1 MCGITGVLY
10 FSNTDTININQ
21 LESATL
27 KLNNRGPDNQ
37 SVVLLNNNK
46 LGFGHARLSILD
58 TTADANQPMS
68 DNSGRFTI
76 VFNGEI
82 FNFKELK
89 LILEKEGVLFKTSS
103 DTEVILEMFVKYKE
117 KCLEFFNG
125 FFAFAIYDNVKNEL
139 FLARDR
145 MGIKPFYYC
154 LEENRFLFASE
165 LKSIQEYN
173 IDREIDFTSLKFYFQ
188 FNYIPVPKT
197 IYKSVKK
204 LEPGSF
210 VIVKGDGKI
219 IKQKFYEIP
228 FNKSVAKLSYEDA
241 QAELRK
247 VLEESVQRRLISDV
261 PLGSFLSGGIDSS
274 IIATIASKHQ
284 PNFNTFSI
292 GFKDSPFF
300 DETYYANLVAKKIKS
315 NHTVFSLTNHD
326 LYEHLNEILDYTD
339 EPFAD
344 SSAIPVYI
352 LSKNTRN
359 KVTVALSGDGADELF
374 GGYNK
379 HFAEY
384 KARRKNIV
392 NELVSFAHPLW
403 KLAPKSRNSK
413 FQNIF
418 RQLDRFAE
426 GYKLNNKERYWRW
439 CSFESEDYPNNL
451 LKTPDKINQN
461 EYLEIKAQYLNHFEE
476 SNDLNDILYA
486 DMKLVL
492 VNDMLTKV
500 DLMSM
505 ANSLEVRVPFLDH
518 KVVDFAFSLPS
529 QYKICASG
537 RKVILKDAYQKDL
550 PTELYNRSKMGFE
563 VPLLQWF
570 RTDLKSFILEE
581 VLDDN
586 FIKEQNIFNP
596 QTIQNIKNQLFS
608 NSPGEIHAKVWA
620 LIVFQT
626 WWKKNIS

>member
-529 QYKICASG
+529 QYKICANG